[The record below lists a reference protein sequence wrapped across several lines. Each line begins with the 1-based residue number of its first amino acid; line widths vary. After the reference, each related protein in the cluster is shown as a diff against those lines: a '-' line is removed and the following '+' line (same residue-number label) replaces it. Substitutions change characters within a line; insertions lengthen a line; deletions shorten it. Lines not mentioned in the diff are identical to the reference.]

1 MKKIIA
7 ATLACTLIGAWGI
20 AQAGDAAAGKAKSA
34 VCAGCHG
41 ADGNST
47 NPEWPKLAGQHAG
60 YLAKQLNDFKSGKRK
75 NATMSAMAATL
86 SDQDIQD
93 LAAYYSSQT
102 IKTGEADPYLVALGE
117 RLYRGG
123 NTETGVA
130 ACMGCHGPAG
140 SGNPAANFPALAG
153 QHAKYVVNT
162 LDNFKDEKRTNDPN
176 GMMQMLTAKM
186 SPKEIQAVASYVNGL
201 YQ

>member
-1 MKKIIA
+1 MI
-7 ATLACTLIGAWGI
+7 TLALALTATA
-20 AQAGDAAAGKAKSA
+20 AQAGGDPAAGKTKSA

-41 ADGNST
+41 ADGNSM

-60 YLAKQLNDFKSGKRK
+60 YLAKQLKDYKSGSRE
-75 NATMSAMAATL
+75 NATMNAMAAPL
-86 SDQDIQD
+86 SEQEIEN
-93 LAAYYSSQT
+93 LAAYFSSQT
-102 IKTGEADPYLVALGE
+102 TKTGEADPYLVALGE

-123 NTETGVA
+123 NTETGVP

-153 QHAKYVVNT
+153 QHAKYAVAT
-162 LDNFKDEKRTNDPN
+162 LNNFKDEKRANDPN
-176 GMMQMLTAKM
+176 GMMRMVAAKM
-186 SPKEIQAVASYVNGL
+186 SPKEIQAVASYLNGL